1 MIKAKDKVLKL
12 LQENPSNRDSDNK
25 LIANFWFYEIKT
37 MGKDPNTLTAFG
49 LLDLMSKSKLTNTE
63 TITRVR
69 RQLQE
74 QNKELR
80 GQNYINR
87 QTKLQNK
94 VIMELGYEVN

>member
-12 LQENPSNRDSDNK
+12 LQENTSNRDSDNK
-25 LIANFWFYEIKT
+25 LIANFWFHEIKA

-80 GQNYINR
+80 GKNYINR

-94 VIMELGYEVN
+94 VKMELGYEVN

>member
-25 LIANFWFYEIKT
+25 LIANFWFYEIKA

-87 QTKLQNK
+87 QTKSQNK
-94 VIMELGYEVN
+94 VKLELGYEVN

>member
-1 MIKAKDKVLKL
+1 
-12 LQENPSNRDSDNK
+12 
-25 LIANFWFYEIKT
+25 
-37 MGKDPNTLTAFG
+37 
-49 LLDLMSKSKLTNTE
+49 MSKSKLTNTE

-94 VIMELGYEVN
+94 VKMELGYEVN

>member
-12 LQENPSNRDSDNK
+12 LKENPSNRDSDNK
-25 LIANFWFYEIKT
+25 LIANFWFHEIKA

-69 RQLQE
+69 RQIQE

-94 VIMELGYEVN
+94 VKLELGYEVN